1 MGIFERISLTTSML
15 GSWLARGLHSPIWW
29 MVIELS
35 RLTLGKSRKKP
46 TSFLRDDGGN
56 GTRNL
61 MKSGHF
67 RWGLECIWGT
77 FFIGFHL
84 LPKIQYLSIPGWFI
98 DKITPRFS
106 SGISPLGASELQG
119 MGLSWKQTYLELT
132 PWETGYDVFLCCC
145 RCESTD
151 VNGQGEG
158 YERLWFIDDW
168 YFLDVLI
175 LSGFQSQS
183 ISSIIVILI
192 KLAIFGNR

>member
-119 MGLSWKQTYLELT
+119 MGCRGSRPTWSWRLGRRDMTYFCVAADVSQRMSTVKEKVMNV
-132 PWETGYDVFLCCC
+132 YD
-145 RCESTD
+145 S
-151 VNGQGEG
+151 
-158 YERLWFIDDW
+158 
-168 YFLDVLI
+168 
-175 LSGFQSQS
+175 
-183 ISSIIVILI
+183 
-192 KLAIFGNR
+192 